1 MLQKFIG
8 GGLALV
14 GLVAICAGLFI
25 FVTQPLTPGDPNG
38 TLIKVIF
45 CGIGG
50 FFAVAAGYSLA
61 DQSDNKNKGNTTP
74 DSEPDQ
80 Q

>member
-1 MLQKFIG
+1 MFQKFIG

-14 GLVAICAGLFI
+14 GLVAISTGLFI
-25 FVTQPLTPGDPNG
+25 FVTQPLLHGDPNG
-38 TLIKVIF
+38 TLVKTLF

-50 FFAVAAGYSLA
+50 FFAVAVGYGLA
-61 DQSDNKNKGNTTP
+61 DESDKKNNN
-74 DSEPDQ
+74 DNSEPDQ